1 MKFLSSL
8 TKKKRK
14 NIIILGIKLN
24 VEVKTTN
31 FNTFLNPTKDLLWN
45 CKCIFGFCATSLSD
59 LLSFFVV
66 TLSIIKRRITNKFE
80 GVNKYISIRVI
91 LTM

>member
-31 FNTFLNPTKDLLWN
+31 FNTFLNPTKDL
-45 CKCIFGFCATSLSD
+45 F
-59 LLSFFVV
+59 
-66 TLSIIKRRITNKFE
+66 
-80 GVNKYISIRVI
+80 
-91 LTM
+91 